1 MNFEIP
7 NTVTYFVYDVT
18 SYHSSQGKIHNFHK
32 MDKENI
38 SPEDMVVE
46 FYTQVNA
53 FQVLA
58 KKMDAYLSTIIAMKR
73 GMSGV
78 TNALLLFCG
87 TDWPGMDHFKSLLKD
102 LDDSWDLLEKDVSR
116 LGDGFQDFAD
126 KFYVILDLRVKIE
139 EGTQALRHYRREA
152 EKMKKNKQ
160 KSQNER
166 DEFARMSTQKERE
179 LKEMRRKLEVDV
191 NELCKTQRNFI
202 INQFRKFFE
211 VHGTFCRDFQEIE
224 GKLLDS
230 LVNFYPKRK

>member
-1 MNFEIP
+1 
-7 NTVTYFVYDVT
+7 
-18 SYHSSQGKIHNFHK
+18 
-32 MDKENI
+32 MDNGNI

-58 KKMDAYLSTIIAMKR
+58 KKMDAYLSTIAAMKR

-78 TNALLLFCG
+78 NHALLLFCG
-87 TDWPGMDHFKSLLKD
+87 ADWPGMDHFKTLLKD
-102 LDDSWDLLEKDVSR
+102 LDDSWDFLERDVSK

-139 EGTQALRHYRREA
+139 EGTQALKHHRREA

-160 KSQNER
+160 KSAAEK
-166 DEFARMSTQKERE
+166 DEFARICTQKERE
-179 LKEMRRKLEVDV
+179 LKDMKKKLEVDV

-230 LVNFYPKRK
+230 LVNFLPKKK

>member
-1 MNFEIP
+1 
-7 NTVTYFVYDVT
+7 
-18 SYHSSQGKIHNFHK
+18 
-32 MDKENI
+32 MDKEDI

-58 KKMDAYLSTIIAMKR
+58 KKMDAYLSTIAAMKR

-78 TNALLLFCG
+78 NSALLLFCG
-87 TDWPGMDHFKSLLKD
+87 TDWPGMDHFKSLLQD
-102 LDDSWDLLEKDVSR
+102 LDASWDLLEKDVSK

-139 EGTQALRHYRREA
+139 EGSQALRHYRREG

-160 KSQNER
+160 KSQAEKE
-166 DEFARMSTQKERE
+166 EFTKMCTQKERE
-179 LKEMRRKLEVDV
+179 LREMRKKLEIDV
-191 NELCKTQRNFI
+191 NSLCRRQRQFI
-202 INQFRKFFE
+202 IDHFRNFFE

-230 LVNFYPKRK
+230 LVGFLPKKK

>member
-1 MNFEIP
+1 
-7 NTVTYFVYDVT
+7 
-18 SYHSSQGKIHNFHK
+18 
-32 MDKENI
+32 MDKEDI

-58 KKMDAYLSTIIAMKR
+58 KKMDAYLSTISAMKR

-78 TNALLLFCG
+78 NNALLLFCG
-87 TDWPGMDHFKSLLKD
+87 TYWPGMDYFRSLLQD
-102 LDDSWDLLEKDVSR
+102 LDDLWDLLEKDVSK

-139 EGTQALRHYRREA
+139 EGSQALRHYRREG

-160 KSQNER
+160 KSQAEK
-166 DEFARMSTQKERE
+166 EKFTKMCTQKERE
-179 LKEMRRKLEVDV
+179 LREMRKKLEIDV
-191 NELCKTQRNFI
+191 NNLCRMQRQFI
-202 INQFRKFFE
+202 TDHFRNFFE

-230 LVNFYPKRK
+230 LVGFLPKKK

>member
-1 MNFEIP
+1 
-7 NTVTYFVYDVT
+7 
-18 SYHSSQGKIHNFHK
+18 
-32 MDKENI
+32 MDNGNI

-58 KKMDAYLSTIIAMKR
+58 KKMDAYLSTIAAMKR

-78 TNALLLFCG
+78 NHALLLFCG
-87 TDWPGMDHFKSLLKD
+87 ADWPGMDHFKTLLKD
-102 LDDSWDLLEKDVSR
+102 LDDSWDFLESDVSK

-139 EGTQALRHYRREA
+139 EGTQALKHHRREA

-160 KSQNER
+160 KSAAEK
-166 DEFARMSTQKERE
+166 DEFARICTQKERE
-179 LKEMRRKLEVDV
+179 LKDMKKKLEVDV

-230 LVNFYPKRK
+230 LVNFLPKKK